1 MPGVLYVKQKRSE
14 FITEFIMDF
23 KTELI
28 TGRYLI
34 FNDPDRAGFDAF
46 WGCVANDIPE
56 MGADG

>member
-46 WGCVANDIPE
+46 WVV
-56 MGADG
+56 